1 MPLHQRRRTASLVD
15 NHSVI
20 HKSSGS
26 THVRRRSWHA
36 VTVHTESAQRATA
49 EALARFDGV
58 ATRRQLRQIGIDSNA
73 IATQLNAQRWRK
85 VGRAIVLHYGPPTRR
100 QHLSIALAGHGPRA
114 VLTSFTALSGYG
126 LRGWER
132 PEIHLAVPIGTRA
145 YQDRQ
150 LPRIVLYRS
159 DQITAHPRYLAE
171 TCAAATVRAASSFA
185 SARHACG
192 LLTAVVQ
199 QSAAT
204 VDDLGAAIENARRA
218 RHRRNLKL
226 ALADIEQGAQAL
238 SEIDFLRL
246 CRKNG
251 LPAPR
256 LQQVR
261 KDSSGLRRY
270 LDAVWDLPDGRTLVV
285 EVDGALHLA
294 QPRWWADQLRQN
306 DIALSGALILRFP
319 SAIVRHEP
327 HLVLSQL
334 RRALA
339 SPTR

>member
-1 MPLHQRRRTASLVD
+1 M
-15 NHSVI
+15 
-20 HKSSGS
+20 
-26 THVRRRSWHA
+26 
-36 VTVHTESAQRATA
+36 HTQSAQRATA
-49 EALARFDGV
+49 EILTRFDGV
-58 ATRRQLRQIGIDSNA
+58 ATRGQLRQLGIGSNA
-73 IATQLNAQRWRK
+73 IATQLNARRWHK
-85 VGRAIVLHYGPPTRR
+85 IGRAIVLHSGPPTRR
-100 QHLSIALAGHGPRA
+100 QQLSAALAAHGPRA
-114 VLTSFTALSGYG
+114 VLTSFTALDGYG
-126 LRGWER
+126 VRGWER
-132 PEIHLAVPIGTRA
+132 PEIHLAAPIGTRSF
-145 YQDRQ
+145 QDRQ

-159 DQITAHPRYLAE
+159 NQLAVHPRYLAE

-185 SARHACG
+185 SARPACG
-192 LLTAVVQ
+192 LLAAVVQ
-199 QSAAT
+199 QSATT
-204 VDDLGAAIENARRA
+204 VEDLNRAVKDARRT
-218 RHRRNLKL
+218 RHRQNLLL

-238 SEIDFLRL
+238 SEIDFVRL
-246 CRKNG
+246 CKQNG

-261 KDSSGLRRY
+261 TDNSGRRRY

-334 RRALA
+334 RRAVA
-339 SPTR
+339 GTTR